1 MNRHQIRTL
10 RNAILRDRNSNYHTV
25 FKKFELPFLRKKIT
39 EIKIGGKKINF
50 DKDVCFLY
58 RLTKGDN
65 TYDLFSVEF
74 KGSGTLYSSET
85 LYIITKNDLIIYW
98 VTSSIFAPAI
108 DAFHLLTEVYHGY
121 RDKDAIYQWKSVED
135 FNCADMRMIE
145 ERRKNW
151 NQPWYKNLLSE
162 YQEKMFAKHKLYFID
177 KRFITQEE
185 ADELAS
191 KLYYH
196 T

>member
-1 MNRHQIRTL
+1 MNRHQFRTL
-10 RNAILRDRNSNYHTV
+10 RNAFYRDKNNSYYTGL
-25 FKKFELPFLRKKIT
+25 KKLELPFLRRKIT

-50 DKDVCFLY
+50 EKDVCFLY
-58 RLTKGDN
+58 RLTKSDN
-65 TYDLFSVEF
+65 TYDFFSVEF
-74 KGSGTLYSSET
+74 KGTET

-135 FNCADMRMIE
+135 FSCADMTMIE

-151 NQPWYKNLLSE
+151 NQPWYKNLHSE
-162 YQEKMFAKHKLYFID
+162 YQEEMFAKHKLYFID
-177 KRFITQEE
+177 KRFITQEQ

>member
-1 MNRHQIRTL
+1 MNRHQFRTL
-10 RNAILRDRNSNYHTV
+10 RNAISRDRNSNYYTE

-50 DKDVCFLY
+50 EKEVCFLY
-58 RLTKGDN
+58 RLTKGKN
-65 TYDLFSVEF
+65 TYDFFSVDI
-74 KGSGTLYSSET
+74 KSST

-98 VTSSIFAPAI
+98 VESNIFAPASS
-108 DAFHLLTEVYHGY
+108 AFHFLTEVYHGY
-121 RDKDAIYQWKSVED
+121 RDNEPIYQWKSVED
-135 FNCADMRMIE
+135 FSCADMSMIE

-151 NQPWYKNLLSE
+151 NQPWYKNLHSE
-162 YQEKMFAKHKLYFID
+162 YQEEMFAKHKLYFID
-177 KRFITQEE
+177 KRFITQEQ